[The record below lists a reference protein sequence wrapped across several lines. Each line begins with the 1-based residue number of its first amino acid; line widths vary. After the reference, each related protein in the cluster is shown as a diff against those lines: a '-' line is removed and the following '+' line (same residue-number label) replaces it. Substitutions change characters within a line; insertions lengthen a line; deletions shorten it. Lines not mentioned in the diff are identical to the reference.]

1 MEYKVAIEECSKNL
15 TAREKLFIK
24 DSSNA
29 VRLDAA
35 TAEGALNIEPDYYA
49 ILSVY
54 NEKAENPEYNQYVVV
69 DTAGVKYITG
79 SESFFKAF
87 VEIFET
93 MAEEPETYTIDVY
106 RMESKN
112 YKGKSFITCSIV

>member
-1 MEYKVAIEECSKNL
+1 MEYKATIKECSKEL

-29 VRLDAA
+29 VRLDVA
-35 TAEGALNIEPDYYA
+35 TAEGSLNIEPDYYA
-49 ILSVY
+49 ILTIY
-54 NEKAENPEYNQYVVV
+54 NEKAEDKEYNQYVVV
-69 DTAGVKYITG
+69 DAAGCKYVTG

-87 VEIFET
+87 LEIFET
-93 MAEEPETYTIDVY
+93 MADETEEYSIDVY

>member
-1 MEYKVAIEECSKNL
+1 MEYKVTIKECSKEL
-15 TAREKLFIK
+15 TAREKLFVK
-24 DSSNA
+24 DNSNA
-29 VRLDAA
+29 VRLDTA

-54 NEKAENPEYNQYVVV
+54 NEKAEDTEYNQYVVV

-87 VEIFET
+87 LEIFET
-93 MAEEPETYTIDVY
+93 MADETEAYSIDVY

>member
-1 MEYKVAIEECSKNL
+1 MEYKATIKECSKEL

-29 VRLDAA
+29 VRLDVA

-49 ILSVY
+49 ILSIY
-54 NEKAENPEYNQYVVV
+54 NEKAEGKEYNQYVVV
-69 DTAGVKYITG
+69 DAAGCKYVTG

-87 VEIFET
+87 LEIFET
-93 MAEEPETYTIDVY
+93 MADETEAYSIDVY
-106 RMESKN
+106 TMESKN
-112 YKGKSFITCSIV
+112 YKGKYFITCSIV